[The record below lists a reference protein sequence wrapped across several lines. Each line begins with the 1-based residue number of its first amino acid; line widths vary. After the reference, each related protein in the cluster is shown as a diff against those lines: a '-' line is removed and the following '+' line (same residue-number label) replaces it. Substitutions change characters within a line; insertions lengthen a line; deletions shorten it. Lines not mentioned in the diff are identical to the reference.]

1 MGSGI
6 FSWLICGSGP
16 KEGWYGVLVFKRMST
31 NGICFWLP
39 SLPHVTATIATHF
52 HLAVQLAHEL
62 GGEDGLGQ
70 LLRQRLEPAECHR
83 PRQHTQPHDRLYV
96 TQHRLLS
103 RYNVYPG
110 ISIVIRIIPISSFS
124 TYSFKK
130 IKILIFLSTNSF
142 WKIQL
147 AFIGLS

>member
-1 MGSGI
+1 
-6 FSWLICGSGP
+6 
-16 KEGWYGVLVFKRMST
+16 
-31 NGICFWLP
+31 
-39 SLPHVTATIATHF
+39 
-52 HLAVQLAHEL
+52 
-62 GGEDGLGQ
+62 
-70 LLRQRLEPAECHR
+70 
-83 PRQHTQPHDRLYV
+83 
-96 TQHRLLS
+96 
-103 RYNVYPG
+103 VYPG